1 MQIHHSIALILSAL
15 FIQAC
20 APLLIGGAATTA
32 GVIHERR
39 TAGTVIDDNTL
50 EVLVFGKL
58 SGDDLVSDNS
68 HINVTAYNG
77 QVLLSGEVFNE
88 QIRARAVDIVQ
99 QIGYVKLIQNQLIIG
114 RKSTLAERTYDT
126 KQTAKVKI
134 ALLDVAV
141 AGFDPTRVKV
151 VTEHGITYLM
161 GLVSEQEAK
170 AATEIARRVSG
181 VRKVI
186 TYFEIR

>member
-1 MQIHHSIALILSAL
+1 MQIHHSTALIFSAL

-58 SGDDLVSDNS
+58 SGDDLVSNNS

-114 RKSTLAERTYDT
+114 RKSTLAERAYDT

-170 AATEIARRVSG
+170 AATEVARRVSG